1 MNSMNTKRWSV
12 IRATSGK
19 LVRSFASR
27 EAAREYKR
35 YTNGNFKLFDNVNGM
50 IVR

>member
-1 MNSMNTKRWSV
+1 MITTSKRWSV
-12 IRATSGK
+12 IRKSTGK

-35 YTNGNFKLFDNVNGM
+35 GSNGNFMLYDNVNGVA
-50 IVR
+50 VR